1 MGTLKVP
8 AMATMA
14 LTEGPRKRARKSR
27 TIAEYSAE
35 SQEVRTLGMTMP
47 MGQGTMMPPPALA
60 APVSG
65 WRYVL
70 RNMQGVIITLAVCV
84 TAIVCVWIASS
95 RPPAAAG
102 PRFQTIDFDD
112 EDGKTL
118 LKFDR
123 ESGRAWRLAK
133 MRVPVRARKADG
145 SSGPQLVAGWEEI
158 SPSFE
163 QGVQE
168 TWHRLGAPTPS
179 P

>member
-1 MGTLKVP
+1 
-8 AMATMA
+8 MATTTD
-14 LTEGPRKRARKSR
+14 LEPRKRAPRKARALPELADGS
-27 TIAEYSAE
+27 TPLPVAVPITQA
-35 SQEVRTLGMTMP
+35 TMLAS
-47 MGQGTMMPPPALA
+47 GTHGEA
-60 APVSG
+60 G
-65 WRYVL
+65 WRYIL
-70 RNMQGVIITLAVCV
+70 RNMQPMVMALAFCLTAVI
-84 TAIVCVWIASS
+84 CVWITSS
-95 RPPAAAG
+95 RTPATAG
-102 PRFQTIDFDD
+102 PRYQTIDFDD

-133 MRVPVRARKADG
+133 MRIPVRARKADG

-168 TWHRLGAPTPS
+168 TWHRMGAPTPA

>member
-1 MGTLKVP
+1 
-8 AMATMA
+8 MATMA
-14 LTEGPRKRARKSR
+14 LTDGPRKRVRKSR
-27 TIAEYSAE
+27 AIAEYSAE
-35 SQEVRTLGMTMP
+35 SEAMATLGMTVP
-47 MGQGTMMPPPALA
+47 LGQGTMMSPAGPP
-60 APVSG
+60 VTG
-65 WRYVL
+65 WRYVV
-70 RNMQGVIITLAVCV
+70 RNMQAIVITLVVCI

-95 RPPAAAG
+95 RAPATAA

-133 MRVPVRARKADG
+133 MRIPVRARKADG
-145 SSGPQLVAGWEEI
+145 SAGPQLVAGWEEI

-163 QGVQE
+163 QGVQD

>member
-1 MGTLKVP
+1 
-8 AMATMA
+8 MATTIS
-14 LTEGPRKRARKSR
+14 LTDEPRKRVRKSR
-27 TIAEYSAE
+27 VVPELPAPGTT
-35 SQEVRTLGMTMP
+35 QENLPVTLPVTQAATLSPAG
-47 MGQGTMMPPPALA
+47 ALA
-60 APVSG
+60 GAEAS
-65 WRYVL
+65 WRYIL
-70 RNMQGVIITLAVCV
+70 RSLQPLVMALAFCL

-95 RPPAAAG
+95 RTPASAA
-102 PRFQTIDFDD
+102 PRYQTIDFDD

-145 SSGPQLVAGWEEI
+145 SLGPQLVAGWEEI

-163 QGVQE
+163 QGVQD
-168 TWHRLGAPTPS
+168 TWHRFGAPTPA

>member
-1 MGTLKVP
+1 
-8 AMATMA
+8 MATMA
-14 LTEGPRKRARKSR
+14 LTDQPRKRTRKTR
-27 TIAEYSAE
+27 AVTEYSAG
-35 SQEVRTLGMTMP
+35 V
-47 MGQGTMMPPPALA
+47 GTVGPAL
-60 APVSG
+60 PVTVPIAQASMISPAQGPGTPDTG
-65 WRYVL
+65 WGYVI
-70 RNMQGVIITLAVCV
+70 RNMQGIVITLAVCV
-84 TAIVCVWIASS
+84 TAIICVWIASS
-95 RPPAAAG
+95 RTPATAA

-145 SSGPQLVAGWEEI
+145 SAGPQLVAGWEEI

-168 TWHRLGAPTPS
+168 TWHKLGAPTPA

>member
-1 MGTLKVP
+1 
-8 AMATMA
+8 MA
-14 LTEGPRKRARKSR
+14 LTDGSRKRVRKSR
-27 TIAEYSAE
+27 AVAELGEGPATRELPLTVPVAHGGLLSATGSGGVSE
-35 SQEVRTLGMTMP
+35 
-47 MGQGTMMPPPALA
+47 
-60 APVSG
+60 SG
-65 WRYVL
+65 WRYVI
-70 RNMQGVIITLAVCV
+70 RNLQPVVVTVALCV

-95 RPPAAAG
+95 RTSSGSA

-123 ESGRAWRLAK
+123 ESGRAWRLTK

-145 SSGPQLVAGWEEI
+145 STGPQLVTGWEEI

-163 QGVQE
+163 QGVQD
-168 TWHRLGAPTPS
+168 TWHRFGAPTPA

>member
-1 MGTLKVP
+1 
-8 AMATMA
+8 MATMV
-14 LTEGPRKRARKSR
+14 LKDEPRKRVRKSR
-27 TIAEYSAE
+27 AMAEPHGGQTAVPTPLSLTVPVAHGAMLGQSAA
-35 SQEVRTLGMTMP
+35 V
-47 MGQGTMMPPPALA
+47 A
-60 APVSG
+60 APETG
-65 WRYVL
+65 WRYVI
-70 RNMQGVIITLAVCV
+70 RNMQPIVITLVLCV

-95 RPPAAAG
+95 RSPGASG

-145 SSGPQLVAGWEEI
+145 STGPQLVAGWEEI

-168 TWHRLGAPTPS
+168 TWHKMGVPTP
-179 P
+179 PP